1 MLAACHGWH
10 ATSRK
15 QSQPMRRRAN
25 MTTATK
31 FFSLVILSILPLG
44 VSGRA
49 ADPVN
54 EAPQV
59 RFINP
64 QDGQTF
70 VAPTVVRLMAYAQD
84 REDGYHVKV
93 EFFEG
98 TNSLGFG
105 TFVPS
110 LCPAPYCPSFVLTW
124 SNVTTGAYTLSAVA
138 TDSAGAST
146 MSDPV
151 RIKVVELLRQPIVT
165 IYASDPVATEQS
177 PLVDA
182 APDTA
187 TFVVHRSGG
196 DFDNPLTVSYRI
208 GGSASNGVDYDKLSG
223 QVTIAAHAETAEIVV
238 NPIDD
243 NIAEGTETVLL
254 NLLPGYPPCL
264 FAIPPC
270 EIPIPAVPSYYVGFP
285 GEAVA
290 FIRANEPA

>member
-98 TNSLGFG
+98 TNSLGVG

-110 LCPAPYCPSFVLTW
+110 LCPAPYCPNFALTW
-124 SNVTTGAYTLSAVA
+124 SNVTAGAYTLAAVA
-138 TDSAGAST
+138 SDSAGAST
-146 MSDPV
+146 KSDPMHV
-151 RIKVVELLRQPIVT
+151 QVVGLQQQPIVT
-165 IYASDPVATEQS
+165 IFARDATASEQS

-187 TFVVHRSGG
+187 TFVVHRTGG
-196 DFDNPLTVSYRI
+196 GFDNTLNRSFRI
-208 GGSASNGVDYDKLSG
+208 GR
-223 QVTIAAHAETAEIVV
+223 
-238 NPIDD
+238 P
-243 NIAEGTETVLL
+243 
-254 NLLPGYPPCL
+254 
-264 FAIPPC
+264 
-270 EIPIPAVPSYYVGFP
+270 
-285 GEAVA
+285 
-290 FIRANEPA
+290 